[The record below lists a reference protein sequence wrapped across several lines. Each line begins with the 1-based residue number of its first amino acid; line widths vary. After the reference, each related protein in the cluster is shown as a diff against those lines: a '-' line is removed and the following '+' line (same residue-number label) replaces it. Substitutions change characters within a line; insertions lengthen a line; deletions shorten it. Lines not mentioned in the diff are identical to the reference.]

1 MFDVHRNKMTEAVLK
16 CVLQPGKD
24 KAVTGKLSCLPVL
37 GLKATHLT
45 ITITVL
51 FA

>member
-1 MFDVHRNKMTEAVLK
+1 MFDVRTYKMTEAVLK

-37 GLKATHLT
+37 GLKAPHLA
-45 ITITVL
+45 ITIIVL
-51 FA
+51 FS